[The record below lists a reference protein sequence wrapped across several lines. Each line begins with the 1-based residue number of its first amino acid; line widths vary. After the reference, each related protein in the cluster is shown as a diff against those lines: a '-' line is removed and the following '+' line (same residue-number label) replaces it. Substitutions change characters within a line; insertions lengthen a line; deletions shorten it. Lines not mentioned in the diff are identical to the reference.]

1 MHLLHERDLA
11 LIRRLVT
18 ASAGKSHCIANLF
31 CSKHSLV
38 GQDAA
43 EFDFRDLRGAKLE
56 RLSKRSRAADDNT
69 INATH
74 DEVLLYDS
82 PSQEASN
89 SSTATSP
96 QPAALDA
103 SNPQVHLADNHPAVS
118 ETPTAPTLPSDMQM
132 GDYGIFQDGQQ
143 WRELVEPGNTDHL
156 FSSLNWL
163 WPFDEWSDQ
172 IAPPTG
178 PPGFL

>member
-1 MHLLHERDLA
+1 MRLHAPPTRD
-11 LIRRLVT
+11 RSHPHSQVRP
-18 ASAGKSHCIANLF
+18 ASGRKDNRIANIN
-31 CSKHSLV
+31 SKHPLV

-43 EFDFRDLRGAKLE
+43 EFDFRDMRGAKLE
-56 RLSKRSRAADDNT
+56 RLSKRNRTASDTA

-74 DEVLLYDS
+74 DEVLLDDS
-82 PSQEASN
+82 LSQGTS
-89 SSTATSP
+89 SRSTASP
-96 QPAALDA
+96 QTAALGVN
-103 SNPQVHLADNHPAVS
+103 SPQTDVPENRHS
-118 ETPTAPTLPSDMQM
+118 TRETPSAPSIQM

-156 FSSLNWL
+156 FSSLSWL